1 MKKILIATA
10 IVGLLTTASAV
21 DMCRHY
27 AVQLSQAIKDGQ
39 KANKEGMKK
48 QEQQALRMLVHYTNE
63 TIIACDEGTPGYN
76 FGKKIQA
83 FSKKIGLK

>member
-10 IVGLLTTASAV
+10 IAGLLTTASAV

-39 KANKEGMKK
+39 KADKEGMKQ
-48 QEQQALRMLVHYTNE
+48 QEQKATRMLFHYADE
-63 TIIACDEGTPGYN
+63 TVIACEEGSPGYN
-76 FGKKIQA
+76 FGKKIQ
-83 FSKKIGLK
+83 SYGKKIGVK